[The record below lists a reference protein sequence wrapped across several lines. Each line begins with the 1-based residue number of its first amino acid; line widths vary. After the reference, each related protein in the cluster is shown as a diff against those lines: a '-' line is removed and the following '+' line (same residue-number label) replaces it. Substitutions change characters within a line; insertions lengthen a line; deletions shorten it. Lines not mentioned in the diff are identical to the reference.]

1 VYANL
6 TIQLADAFDSQ
17 VFRVWGAIYAAGTLF
32 LWLLITLRS
41 VIEMKMIFQTQ
52 KALDR
57 VLPVVDELK
66 RAPEGGTSSTTTR
79 HEVAWFSN

>member
-1 VYANL
+1 MYANL
-6 TIQLADAFDSQ
+6 TIQLADAFDSR

-41 VIEMKMIFQTQ
+41 VIEMKTTFQQ

-57 VLPVVDELK
+57 VLPVIDEFK
-66 RAPEGGTSSTTTR
+66 QGQVSRTPEEGISSTTTR
-79 HEVAWFSN
+79 HEVA